1 MVVGD
6 ENMGKTTYEKCKEIM
21 EVVYANDVKFVTPG
35 QITPLIRKI
44 AGSNRET
51 IKTYLRELREFGFLK
66 ATSNPGQFA
75 VVQREEK
82 QEPPPLKM

>member
-1 MVVGD
+1 
-6 ENMGKTTYEKCKEIM
+6 MGRTTYEKCKEIM
-21 EVVYANDVKFVTPG
+21 EIIYANDVKLVTPG

-66 ATSNPGQFA
+66 STSNPGQLE
-75 VVQREEK
+75 VIVPEKKEE
-82 QEPPPLKM
+82 PLPLKM